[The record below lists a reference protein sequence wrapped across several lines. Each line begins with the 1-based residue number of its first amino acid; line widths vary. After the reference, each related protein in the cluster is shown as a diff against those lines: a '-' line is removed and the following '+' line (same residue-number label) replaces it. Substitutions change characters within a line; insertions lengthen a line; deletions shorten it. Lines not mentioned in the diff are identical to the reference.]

1 MSFARIFMRIA
12 VLTGMVTASS
22 ATMAGP
28 VRCSVSNQD
37 STCVGH
43 LTTAWQTPPPCPN
56 QPGWTTAAPAQWIG
70 SQYSAP
76 QCNYQAPPGCPAG
89 TDQLVSPT
97 WNGSS
102 WTGLIC
108 QPKAPPP
115 PPTQPPGNLAS
126 ICESAIAAEMARAG
140 FNGTNGT
147 YRGVWGALQGPYT
160 LGGGQVYPPEM
171 FAGMGGSMRGGQG
184 PGDFYYVRDLG
195 NPSAGGATGGN
206 GIGVCWFQSGTANLT
221 GYDYLEDLSSDGG

>member
-1 MSFARIFMRIA
+1 MSFARIFMWIA
-12 VLTGMVTASS
+12 VLTGMVTAGS
-22 ATMAGP
+22 AAMAGP

-43 LTTAWQTPPPCPN
+43 LTTAWQTPPMCPN
-56 QPGWTTAAPAQWIG
+56 QLGWTTAAPARWIG

-76 QCNYQAPPGCPAG
+76 QCNYQAPPTCANGFNQTSAP
-89 TDQLVSPT
+89 S

-102 WTGLIC
+102 WVGLGC
-108 QPKAPPP
+108 AAPPP
-115 PPTQPPGNLAS
+115 ALPGTAQLAS
-126 ICESAIAAEMARAG
+126 VCESAIAAEMARAG

-160 LGGGQVYPPEM
+160 LGGGQVYPPGM

-206 GIGVCWFQSGTANLT
+206 GIGVCWFQSGSANIT
-221 GYDYLEDLSSDGG
+221 GYDYLEDLSYDGG